1 MATQRLRWGIIGT
14 AKIAREYLVPAIRLS
29 PYAETIAVASR
40 EGEQARRYADQCDI
54 PRYYGSYQ
62 DLLNDPDID
71 AVYIPLPN
79 DMHVSLSLQAI
90 AAGKHVLC
98 EKPLGLNVRDVQP
111 LLAAAEARPEL
122 VVMEAFM
129 YRYHPQWVRVK
140 QLIDEGVL
148 GQINAVEACFTYFND
163 DPDNVRNNPD
173 LGGGGMLDIG
183 CYCISVARWIF
194 GREPRRVSGQL
205 DLDPTFG
212 VDRHASGL
220 MDFAP
225 GMATFFCSTQ
235 SYNSQQVKITG
246 TRGQLVVENPFFA
259 RRDTPT
265 RLLLAGETDGIMVI
279 GEHNQYL
286 EQINAFS
293 LAALERSPAPTPLSD
308 ALGNM
313 KALDGIFAAAT
324 SGRWVELD

>member
-1 MATQRLRWGIIGT
+1 MTTRRLRWGIIGT
-14 AKIAREYLVPAIRLS
+14 AKIAREFLVPAIRLS
-29 PYAETIAVASR
+29 PYAEVMAVASR
-40 EGEQARRYADQCDI
+40 DGAQARRYADQCDI
-54 PRYYGSYQ
+54 PRCYGSYQ

-71 AVYIPLPN
+71 AVYVPLPN

-98 EKPLGLNVRDVQP
+98 EKPLGLNAKDIQP

-140 QLIDEGVL
+140 RLVDEGVL

-163 DPDNVRNNPD
+163 EPDNVRNNPD

-183 CYCISVARWIF
+183 CYCVSVARWIF
-194 GREPRRVSGQL
+194 DREPRRVSGQL
-205 DLDPTFG
+205 DMDPAFG

-220 MDFAP
+220 LDFAP

-259 RRDTPT
+259 RRDTPS
-265 RLLLAGETDGIMVI
+265 RLLLSGETDDIIVI
-279 GEHNQYL
+279 GEPNQYL

-293 LAALERSPAPTPLSD
+293 LAALEGRPAPTPLSD

-313 KALDGIFAAAT
+313 RAVDGIFAAAT
-324 SGRWVELD
+324 LGRWVELD

>member
-1 MATQRLRWGIIGT
+1 MAIQRLRWGIIGT
-14 AKIAREYLVPAIRLS
+14 AKIAREFLIPAIRLS
-29 PYAETIAVASR
+29 PHAEVAAVASR
-40 EGEQARRYADQCDI
+40 DAEKARRYADTCDI
-54 PRYYGSYQ
+54 PRCFGSYQ
-62 DLLNDPDID
+62 DLLNNPDID

-98 EKPLGLNVRDVQP
+98 EKPLGLSVKDVQP
-111 LLAAAEARPEL
+111 LLAAAAARPEL

-129 YRYHPQWVRVK
+129 YRYHPQWIQVK
-140 QLIDEGVL
+140 RLIDQGVL
-148 GQINAVEACFTYFND
+148 GEVNAVEACFTYFNN

-183 CYCISVARWIF
+183 CYCVSVARWVY
-194 GREPRRVSGQL
+194 GREPRRVFGQM
-205 DLDPTFG
+205 DIDPNFG

-220 MDFAP
+220 LDFAP

-235 SYNSQQVKITG
+235 SQNSQQVKITG
-246 TRGQLVVENPFFA
+246 TRGQLIVENPFFA
-259 RRDTPT
+259 RNDTPS
-265 RLLLAGETDGIMVI
+265 RLLLSGEDEEVFVI

-293 LAALERSPAPTPLSD
+293 LAALNGEPAPTPLTD

-313 KALDGIFAAAT
+313 KALDGLFTAAT
-324 SGRWVELD
+324 SGRWVGME

>member
-259 RRDTPT
+259 RRDTPS
-265 RLLLAGETDGIMVI
+265 RLLLSGETDDIIVI
-279 GEHNQYL
+279 GEPNQYL

-293 LAALERSPAPTPLSD
+293 LAALEGRPAPTPLSD

-313 KALDGIFAAAT
+313 RAVDGIFAAAT
-324 SGRWVELD
+324 LGRWVELD

>member
-14 AKIAREYLVPAIRLS
+14 AKIAREYLIPAIHLS
-29 PYAETIAVASR
+29 PHAEVVAVASR
-40 EGEQARRYADQCDI
+40 DLHKARDYADTCDI
-54 PRYYGSYQ
+54 PRCFDSYQ

-79 DMHVSLSLQAI
+79 DLHVSLSLQAI

-98 EKPLGLNVRDVQP
+98 EKPLGLNVKDVQP

-129 YRYHPQWVRVK
+129 YRYHPQWIQVK
-140 QLIDEGVL
+140 RLIDQGAL
-148 GQINAVEACFTYFND
+148 GQVNAVDACFTYFND
-163 DPDNVRNNPD
+163 DPDNVRNNAD

-183 CYCISVARWIF
+183 CYCMSVARWVF
-194 GREPRRVSGQL
+194 GREPRRVFGQL
-205 DLDPTFG
+205 DIDPTFR

-220 MDFAP
+220 LDFAP

-235 SYNSQQVKITG
+235 SQNSQQVKITG
-246 TRGQLVVENPFFA
+246 TRGQLIVENPFFA
-259 RRDTPT
+259 RRDTPS
-265 RLLLAGETDGIMVI
+265 RLLLSGETDEVMVI

-293 LAALERSPAPTPLSD
+293 LAALNGNPAPTPLSD
-308 ALGNM
+308 ALANM
-313 KALDGIFAAAT
+313 KVIDGIFAAAAT
-324 SGRWVELD
+324 GHWVGID